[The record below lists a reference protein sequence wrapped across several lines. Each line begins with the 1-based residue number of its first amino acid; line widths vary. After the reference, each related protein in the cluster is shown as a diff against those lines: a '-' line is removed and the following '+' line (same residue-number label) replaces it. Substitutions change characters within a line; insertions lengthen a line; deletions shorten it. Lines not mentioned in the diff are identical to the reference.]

1 MTARAATDGPPRNG
15 PPVNQV
21 AEVMNL
27 AGAGDFL
34 IVCEHASNFIPASF
48 AGLGL
53 EGAALESHIAWD
65 PGNGSRGFCMTA
77 TARPVRTARCPR

>member
-1 MTARAATDGPPRNG
+1 MTIRAATDDPTGS
-15 PPVNQV
+15 QV
-21 AEVMNL
+21 AEVTNP

-53 EGAALESHIAWD
+53 EGAALESHIAWE
-65 PGNGSRGFCMTA
+65 PRRAGGGANH
-77 TARPVRTARCPR
+77 VRAAGRAADRAAIFKASL

>member
-1 MTARAATDGPPRNG
+1 MTIRAATDDPTGS
-15 PPVNQV
+15 QV
-21 AEVMNL
+21 AEVTNP

-65 PGNGSRGFCMTA
+65 DFQGFSMTA
-77 TARPVRTARCPR
+77 TARPVRTARCPP